1 MPLHFNGL
9 TKESIVQTSPVTV
22 MNFITKGEKN
32 VRLDTTVSKDDGA
45 SSRFRMSKMCD
56 WSPPCSRSSPYD
68 NKWPAFERKPSL
80 LPLATFFYLPN
91 RFQVRIRSHPANS
104 ETVISF
110 ERGNPTRAVMPF
122 EQNVRLVTALS
133 EQRLQARGMRNSPTF
148 HAALS
153 RARTCACV
161 RSYRNLSVYRWL

>member
-1 MPLHFNGL
+1 MTVQVLVLERAKCVTGQCLALAVPLMTTSGRL
-9 TKESIVQTSPVTV
+9 SSES
-22 MNFITKGEKN
+22 
-32 VRLDTTVSKDDGA
+32 L
-45 SSRFRMSKMCD
+45 
-56 WSPPCSRSSPYD
+56 PCFP
-68 NKWPAFERKPSL
+68 WPL
-80 LPLATFFYLPN
+80 FYLSN

-122 EQNVRLVTALS
+122 EQNVRLVTARS
-133 EQRLQARGMRNSPTF
+133 EQRLQARDMRNSPTF

>member
-1 MPLHFNGL
+1 MPGVCLCH
-9 TKESIVQTSPVTV
+9 KEIDRFPSSSTAPKSEILGMTTS
-22 MNFITKGEKN
+22 G
-32 VRLDTTVSKDDGA
+32 RL
-45 SSRFRMSKMCD
+45 SSESL
-56 WSPPCSRSSPYD
+56 PCFP
-68 NKWPAFERKPSL
+68 WPL
-80 LPLATFFYLPN
+80 FYLSN

-122 EQNVRLVTALS
+122 EQNVRLVTARS

>member
-1 MPLHFNGL
+1 
-9 TKESIVQTSPVTV
+9 
-22 MNFITKGEKN
+22 
-32 VRLDTTVSKDDGA
+32 
-45 SSRFRMSKMCD
+45 MCI
-56 WSPPCSRSSPYD
+56 
-68 NKWPAFERKPSL
+68 SL
-80 LPLATFFYLPN
+80 LLGLERAKCVTGQCLALAVPLMTTSGRLSSESLPCFPWPLFYLSN

-122 EQNVRLVTALS
+122 EQNVRLVTARS